1 MPKIKP
7 QKRSQIDYPSG
18 RGAGLPAAGVHAV
31 DRKLGAL
38 PTSFR
43 MQAYSG
49 QPSTSADSGFSR
61 ATQRVNRGFEADKLV
76 QNIPEISWLKT
87 HEKQL
92 TAMGLTPRAV
102 VETYMAL
109 VKYRP
114 QTPQERVLI
123 SELKRRVVDT
133 RMKVRSITRLALM
146 ESVTRVPGRL
156 DEGALDYLKGKA
168 AEYFGVSLGDEES
181 SEAALADAEKEGMD
195 SALSA
200 GAKSSTG
207 RVSRDDVEE
216 MVKEDDVTSSVL
228 ACNSR
233 SLEIL
238 QTVLAVTGVFGDL
251 ATFFGLPVG
260 MAADVVNCC
269 INLICGHYFHATLD
283 AIAIFP
289 FVGDLSKIFYAKRII
304 KTLGVAQDA
313 KFLRGEGSIAE
324 QAAEAAEIIEKAI
337 TDRTIG
343 PKVSKIILR
352 MKSAFGSA
360 ERMADKIGN
369 LLKRATG
376 RMITFFE
383 GIQAGAASGSMLKKG
398 AAWILSKI
406 PLDLL
411 SILKKIQDEGI
422 PALKD
427 FVVDLFGR
435 KGAQKTASGAQVKSA
450 LHEPEEGAD
459 GVEKTTGADDAGQ
472 MDVDPDGDGIPGP
485 FGPAGFSGDE
495 IDPDGDGIPGPF
507 GGAGQFGGISGPR
520 DYYGDDDEGLPS
532 PYLFEAKKR
541 GKGAKKAKRISLIK
555 AMGDND
561 DSVLD
566 EFSTVA
572 GSLGPAGKEGAGGY
586 IIPMGMKPSGSP
598 RSKLD
603 KLVPGYEFVKGRS
616 PYSY

>member
-61 ATQRVNRGFEADKLV
+61 ATQRVNKGFDADKLV

-123 SELKRRVVDT
+123 SELKRQVVDT
-133 RMKVRSITRLALM
+133 RMKVRSITRLALL

-168 AEYFGVSLGDEES
+168 AEYLGISTEDEEG
-181 SEAALADAEKEGMD
+181 SEAALADAEKEGIET
-195 SALSA
+195 ALQT

-216 MVKEDDVTSSVL
+216 MIKEDDVTSGVL

-251 ATFFGLPVG
+251 GTFLGLPVG
-260 MAADVVNCC
+260 MAADIVNCC

-313 KFLRGEGSIAE
+313 KFLRGEGSVAE

-337 TDRTIG
+337 TDRSIG

-360 ERMADKIGN
+360 ERMADRISS

-383 GIQAGAASGSMLKKG
+383 GIQAGAASGSILKKG

-411 SILKKIQDEGI
+411 TILKKIQEEGI
-422 PALKD
+422 PALKE
-427 FVVDLFGR
+427 FVVYLFGR
-435 KGAQKTASGAQVKSA
+435 KGVQQTASGAQVKSS
-450 LHEPEEGAD
+450 LVPDEPDNEEAAA
-459 GVEKTTGADDAGQ
+459 TSDDAADQ

-485 FGPAGFSGDE
+485 FGPAAFSGDE

-520 DYYGDDDEGLPS
+520 SYYGDEDEGLPN
-532 PYLFEAKKR
+532 PYLFEAKKK
-541 GKGAKKAKRISLIK
+541 GKGAKKAKRISLVK
-555 AMGDND
+555 AMGDD

-586 IIPMGMKPSGSP
+586 IIPMGMNPSGPP
-598 RSKLD
+598 RSNLD
-603 KLVPGYEFVKGRS
+603 KLVPGYEFVKGRA